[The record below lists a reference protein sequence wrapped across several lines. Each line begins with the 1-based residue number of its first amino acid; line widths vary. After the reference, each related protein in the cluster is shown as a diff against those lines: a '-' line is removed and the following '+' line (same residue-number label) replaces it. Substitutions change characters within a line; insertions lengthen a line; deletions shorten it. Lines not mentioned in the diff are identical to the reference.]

1 MEFNN
6 FFAQLLAIALGSLI
20 ALIFTFYVIW
30 PKIESLILKLNNLQ
44 QNKGAEKDNLQLK
57 FAAYERLLLF
67 THRISPSE
75 VMLRNHKPAL
85 SVDAFKQLII
95 ADIENEYQHNFTQ
108 QLYVS
113 DAAWTLIRDLKDNT
127 IALLRNA
134 SKGQSSDAS
143 LDGYIETVL
152 KHLREQEV
160 NPYQATQVLLK
171 RELSN

>member
-30 PKIESLILKLNNLQ
+30 PKIESLIFKLNNLQ
-44 QNKGAEKDNLQLK
+44 HNKLAEKDSLQLK
-57 FAAYERLLLF
+57 FAAYERLLFF

-75 VMLRNHKPAL
+75 VMLRNHQPTL
-85 SVDAFKQLII
+85 SVVAFKQLII

-127 IALLRNA
+127 IALMRNA
-134 SKGQSSDAS
+134 SKGQSSDS
-143 LDGYIETVL
+143 GLDNYIETVL
-152 KHLREQEV
+152 KHVREQEV